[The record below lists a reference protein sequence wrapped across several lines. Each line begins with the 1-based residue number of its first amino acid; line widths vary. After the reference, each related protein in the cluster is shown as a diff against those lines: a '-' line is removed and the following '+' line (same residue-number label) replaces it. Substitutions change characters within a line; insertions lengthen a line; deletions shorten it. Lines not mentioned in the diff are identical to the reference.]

1 MFVVVLTPALARADD
16 RAAAADLKRQ
26 ADAAFDAKHFD
37 EALKLYDQSYALE
50 PHPSIFYNRGRVHQ
64 YLAHYPL
71 AEAELE
77 RFRREAPADV
87 MAKVPTF
94 AAILAD
100 VRKHVA
106 IVNVDCS
113 VPGAHVLVDSVDV
126 GTTPMAPVHVNA
138 GTEQVDVLADGYYP
152 YHQVHT
158 LRGGETNDIHI
169 VLSSRDHHGILVV
182 TSAIAGT
189 SIIIDDHAI
198 GVVPTETM
206 LDQGVHRVRASHE
219 AFSDAMTQ
227 VAINGGQRKELRL
240 DPQARPS
247 VLTRWW
253 FWTIVGVAVVGG
265 AAAVTTYALL
275 TERSLPSGTFSPGS
289 LHF

>member
-1 MFVVVLTPALARADD
+1 VGASARADD
-16 RAAAADLKRQ
+16 RAAASELKRQ
-26 ADAAFDAKHFD
+26 ADAAFDAKHYD

-50 PHPSIFYNRGRVHQ
+50 PQPSIFYNRGRVHQ

-106 IVNVDCS
+106 IVNVDCG
-113 VPGAHVLVDSVDV
+113 VAGAHVLVDSVDV

-138 GTEQVDVLADGYYP
+138 GTDRVDVLADGYYP
-152 YHQVHT
+152 YHRVHT
-158 LRGGETNDIHI
+158 LRGGETNDLHI
-169 VLSSRDHHGILVV
+169 VLSSRDRHGILAV
-182 TSAIAGT
+182 TSSLSGT
-189 SIIIDDHAI
+189 SIVIDDRPI
-198 GVVPTETM
+198 GLAPTETA
-206 LDQGVHRVRASHE
+206 LDQGIHRVRASHE
-219 AFSDAMTQ
+219 AFSDAITQ
-227 VAINGGQRKELRL
+227 VAINAGQRKELQL
-240 DPQARPS
+240 DPQPRPS
-247 VLTRWW
+247 ILSRWW
-253 FWTIVGVAVVGG
+253 FWTVVGVVVAGG
-265 AAAVTTYALL
+265 AAAVTTYAVL
-275 TERSLPSGTFSPGS
+275 TERALPSGTFSPGS